1 VTLASGQP
9 YSPILSPLTDINV
22 DGNNRNDR
30 APGFARNSFNYPVF
44 FSIDPR
50 ITKDVPIG
58 PVTLQVIL
66 EAFNVFN
73 RSNVVGVNQ
82 GYYGVNGTVLTPLAS
97 FGAPTTS
104 AGPRILQLA
113 AKVIF

>member
-1 VTLASGQP
+1 
-9 YSPILSPLTDINV
+9 
-22 DGNNRNDR
+22 
-30 APGFARNSFNYPVF
+30 

-50 ITKDVPIG
+50 ITKDIPIG
-58 PVTLQVIL
+58 SVTLQVIL

-73 RSNVVGVNQ
+73 RSNVVGLNQ
-82 GYYGVNGTVLTPLAS
+82 GYYAANGTTLTRLSA
-97 FGAPTTS
+97 FGTPTTS